1 MTDAITIDAGDLLK
15 VARDM
20 KLGPDVI
27 QNAEIALAD
36 RITNFKD
43 RLRGDG
49 GKASGT
55 VWPIGHLVRAGKYP
69 YYVDPPKG
77 ERSARSLR
85 GWKAR
90 QKGIN
95 AIVFNSARDPRSR
108 EFYAKW
114 AHLRGQDTGQ
124 GAEDAEKIFAEEMA
138 FAAEDIA
145 TVIEKA
151 LNG

>member
-27 QNAEIALAD
+27 QDAEIALAD

-49 GKASGT
+49 AAPGT
-55 VWPIGHLVRAGKYP
+55 VWPIGTVVRGGKFP
-69 YYVDPPKG
+69 RYVDPG
-77 ERSARSLR
+77 EGARSGRSLR

-95 AIVFNSARDPRSR
+95 ATVSNSARDPRSR
-108 EFYAKW
+108 EFYANW